1 VLWSLR
7 RFLMP
12 FDNLC
17 KLLAEKYPD
26 RFAAW
31 ILGELSLSSITILK
45 TELSFEPIRTDSLT
59 LLHTGQRIL
68 QIEFQT
74 RWQSD
79 PPLPIRMLDYWVR
92 LYRRHRLSITQ
103 VVVLLLP
110 PADQT
115 VIETVFA
122 LCVLVRSS
130 LIAPRSLGLN
140 L

>member
-130 LIAPRSLGLN
+130 PG
-140 L
+140 